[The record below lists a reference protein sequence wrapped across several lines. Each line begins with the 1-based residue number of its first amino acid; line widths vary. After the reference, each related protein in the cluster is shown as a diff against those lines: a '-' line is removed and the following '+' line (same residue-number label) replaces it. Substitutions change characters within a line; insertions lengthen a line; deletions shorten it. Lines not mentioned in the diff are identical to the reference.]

1 MLDEPRG
8 NGADHVARD
17 AHPSWQPQVGPKAMA
32 GSLATLEPSARD
44 TVQAK
49 LRPALARWCDNVIAG
64 VERNERNAMTLY
76 AKAMGVVG
84 ADYEVNINVLASKE
98 LGMSIDQAKRKL
110 GMVTMVEGIDLDGA
124 VSMMELHVRDY
135 YRARGMKVLI
145 VKEEEAAA

>member
-1 MLDEPRG
+1 MSEQNGHDHLSRDAGPGREERVAPRG
-8 NGADHVARD
+8 
-17 AHPSWQPQVGPKAMA
+17 MIEI
-32 GSLATLEPSARD
+32 EPSEHE
-44 TVQAK
+44 VVKAK
-49 LRPALARWCDNVIAG
+49 MRPKLGTWCDNILKG
-64 VERNERNAMTLY
+64 VDKNERNAMNLY
-76 AKAMGVVG
+76 GRLMGLVG
-84 ADYEVNINVLASKE
+84 AEYELNINVLASKE

>member
-1 MLDEPRG
+1 MRLLSNSRSP
-8 NGADHVARD
+8 
-17 AHPSWQPQVGPKAMA
+17 AHPA
-32 GSLATLEPSARD
+32 GRHL
-44 TVQAK
+44 
-49 LRPALARWCDNVIAG
+49 
-64 VERNERNAMTLY
+64 NAMNLY
-76 AKAMGVVG
+76 GRLMGLVG
-84 ADYEVNINVLASKE
+84 AEYELNINVLASKE